1 MNNRFLIIIF
11 FILAVI
17 SFSLVLRS
25 KKLKGAV
32 FISLLY
38 AVVTAVIIGS
48 GGFLFNSGFL
58 LLSDHVG
65 FYLLNGWM
73 LLWGILNVL
82 LIKKLLRWSR
92 ESNFWTGFLFS
103 VFISFIGGILMLLV
117 FRISNYSRFVGIDL
131 TSLFMFILPYLFYGA
146 FSAYLAI
153 PVKILRKWH
162 YPVHEHIEDPLDREM
177 ESPLVVGFEFKK
189 KNSDKSMTTFRAK
202 APKEMVFGK
211 LFYYFI
217 NDYNDRNPDEKI
229 EYLNEEN
236 KPVGWIFYFKPRWFR
251 RIRYIDPEETN
262 SFNLIEE
269 NSVIICKRVIEK

>member
-17 SFSLVLRS
+17 VFSLVLRS
-25 KKLKGAV
+25 KKLKGTV

-38 AVVTAVIIGS
+38 LVVTSVLIGS
-48 GGFLFNSGFL
+48 GGFLLNSGFL
-58 LLSDHVG
+58 SLSDHVA
-65 FYLLNGWM
+65 FYLLNVWM

-82 LIKKLLRWSR
+82 LVKKLLRWSR
-92 ESNFWTGFLFS
+92 ESGFSTGFFFS
-103 VFISFIGGILMLLV
+103 VVIALIGGILLLLV
-117 FRISNYSRFVGIDL
+117 FQISNYSTFVGIDL
-131 TSLFMFILPYLFYGA
+131 TSLLMFILPYIFYGA
-146 FSAYLAI
+146 FTSYLAI

-229 EYLNEEN
+229 EYLNEEK
-236 KPVGWIFYFKPRWFR
+236 KPIGWIFYFKPRWFR

-262 SFNLIEE
+262 SFNLIVE

>member
-17 SFSLVLRS
+17 VFSLVLRS

-38 AVVTAVIIGS
+38 IVVTAALIGS
-48 GGFLFNSGFL
+48 GGFLLNSRFL
-58 LLSDHVG
+58 VLSDHVA

-73 LLWGILNVL
+73 FLWGVLNVF

-92 ESNFWTGFLFS
+92 ESGFSTGFFFS
-103 VFISFIGGILMLLV
+103 VVIALIGGILLLLV
-117 FRISNYSRFVGIDL
+117 FQISNYSTFIGIDL
-131 TSLFMFILPYLFYGA
+131 TSLLMFILPYIFYGA
-146 FSAYLAI
+146 FSSYLAI

-189 KNSDKSMTTFRAK
+189 KSSDKSMTTFRAK

-229 EYLNEEN
+229 EYLNEEK
-236 KPVGWIFYFKPRWFR
+236 KPIGWIFYFKPRWFR

-262 SFNLIEE
+262 SFNLIVE

>member
-17 SFSLVLRS
+17 VFGLVLRS

-38 AVVTAVIIGS
+38 IVVTAALIGS
-48 GGFLFNSGFL
+48 GGFLLNSRFL
-58 LLSDHVG
+58 VLSDHVA

-73 LLWGILNVL
+73 FLWGVLNVF

-92 ESNFWTGFLFS
+92 ESGFSTGFFFS
-103 VFISFIGGILMLLV
+103 VVIALIGGILLLLV
-117 FRISNYSRFVGIDL
+117 FQISNYSTFIGIDL
-131 TSLFMFILPYLFYGA
+131 TSLLMFILPYIFYGA
-146 FSAYLAI
+146 FSSYLAI

-189 KNSDKSMTTFRAK
+189 KSSDKSMTTFRAK

-229 EYLNEEN
+229 EYLNEEK
-236 KPVGWIFYFKPRWFR
+236 KPIGWIFYFKPRWFR

-262 SFNLIEE
+262 SFNLIVE

>member
-17 SFSLVLRS
+17 VFSLVLRS
-25 KKLKGAV
+25 KKLKGTV

-38 AVVTAVIIGS
+38 LVVTSVLIGS
-48 GGFLFNSGFL
+48 GGFLLNSGFL
-58 LLSDHVG
+58 SLSDHVA
-65 FYLLNGWM
+65 FYLLNVWM

-92 ESNFWTGFLFS
+92 ESGFSTGFFFS
-103 VFISFIGGILMLLV
+103 VVIALIGGILLLLV
-117 FRISNYSRFVGIDL
+117 FQISNYSTFVGIDL
-131 TSLFMFILPYLFYGA
+131 TSLLMFILPYIFYGA
-146 FSAYLAI
+146 FTSYLAI

-229 EYLNEEN
+229 EYLNEEK
-236 KPVGWIFYFKPRWFR
+236 KPIGWIFYFKPRWFR

-262 SFNLIEE
+262 SFNLIVE

>member
-17 SFSLVLRS
+17 VFSLVLRS
-25 KKLKGAV
+25 KKLKGTV

-38 AVVTAVIIGS
+38 LVVTSVLIGS
-48 GGFLFNSGFL
+48 GGFLLNSGFL
-58 LLSDHVG
+58 SLSDHVA
-65 FYLLNGWM
+65 FYLLNVWM

-92 ESNFWTGFLFS
+92 ECGFSTGFFFS
-103 VFISFIGGILMLLV
+103 VVIALIGGILLLLV
-117 FRISNYSRFVGIDL
+117 FQISNYSTFVGIDL
-131 TSLFMFILPYLFYGA
+131 TSLLMFILPYIFYGA
-146 FSAYLAI
+146 FTSYLAI

-229 EYLNEEN
+229 EYLNEEK
-236 KPVGWIFYFKPRWFR
+236 KPIGWIFYFKPRWFR

-262 SFNLIEE
+262 SFNFIVE

>member
-11 FILAVI
+11 FVLAAIGFILI
-17 SFSLVLRS
+17 LKS

-38 AVVTAVIIGS
+38 IIVTGALIGS
-48 GGFLFNSGFL
+48 SGFLFNREFIA
-58 LLSDHVG
+58 LSDHVG
-65 FYLLNGWM
+65 FYLLNTWI
-73 LLWGILNVL
+73 LSWGILNVI

-92 ESNFWTGFLFS
+92 ESSFWTGFLFS
-103 VFISFIGGILMLLV
+103 VIVALIGGILLLLV
-117 FRISNYSRFVGIDL
+117 FQISNYSTFVGINL
-131 TSLFMFILPYLFYGA
+131 TSLLMFILPFIFYGT
-146 FSAYLAI
+146 FTSYLEI

-162 YPVHEHIEDPLDREM
+162 YPVHDHIEDPLDREM

-189 KNSDKSMTTFRAK
+189 KHSDKSMTSFRAK

-229 EYLNEEN
+229 EYLNEEK
-236 KPVGWIFYFKPRWFR
+236 KPIGWIFYFKPRWFR
-251 RIRYIDPEETN
+251 SIRYIDPEETN
-262 SFNLIEE
+262 SFNFIVE